1 MVIHD
6 CPDLTTPEEHE
17 WWCPFGLNVEI
28 VRVGEGDAVPGV
40 AFGSGFK
47 PLNTGGGGSN
57 PPSRKT
63 SAAVA
68 ASTASGSDK
77 GSRKSCEEFESFF

>member
-28 VRVGEGDAVPGV
+28 VRVGEGNSVPGV
-40 AFGSGFK
+40 AFGSTIPTAVVG
-47 PLNTGGGGSN
+47 TM
-57 PPSRKT
+57 PPSRKS
-63 SAAVA
+63 SAAAAGSSA
-68 ASTASGSDK
+68 ASDK
-77 GSRKSCEEFESFF
+77 ASRKSCEDCES